1 MSPHSKSLSIIKPQ
15 SSPSPSI
22 PVLHSSF
29 YNNRGN
35 DDENIDPK
43 EAKEAMERNKKR
55 TCIHHFLTQRSIQSF
70 MFLAEQVRDPHTA
83 DWIERFLETSDLLN
97 YHGTGAFNMTR
108 FPIWDDFFYDLMQQP
123 KATII
128 IQAKRRGR
136 GRGGWS
142 KNNPYLKNRFVEY
155 EVDVDPEGL
164 VPRIMSV
171 REQIASEFVD
181 DLDLVRTA
189 NDQILGSYEKK
200 VFEEGTFKKAAFD
213 REAYNML
220 VSNMQMEPIKSS
232 PIRKG
237 SFDLLQLLSLQESIH
252 RTLRHYKDLGTNKE
266 VSFQWFRQFY
276 IDRLQSHFDGY
287 VYYHRADDFI
297 EELLLSTPS
306 VKSDE
311 RHMDLIDPLSI
322 TSDIIRLRSEVLL
335 EWKDDMSRVPD
346 YHIGLRKAILTRQME
361 GMSSS
366 KSLPIQDGYGAFE

>member
-142 KNNPYLKNRFVEY
+142 KNNPYLKVR
-155 EVDVDPEGL
+155 GL
-164 VPRIMSV
+164 KQKNIN
-171 REQIASEFVD
+171 I
-181 DLDLVRTA
+181 
-189 NDQILGSYEKK
+189 
-200 VFEEGTFKKAAFD
+200 
-213 REAYNML
+213 
-220 VSNMQMEPIKSS
+220 
-232 PIRKG
+232 
-237 SFDLLQLLSLQESIH
+237 
-252 RTLRHYKDLGTNKE
+252 
-266 VSFQWFRQFY
+266 
-276 IDRLQSHFDGY
+276 
-287 VYYHRADDFI
+287 
-297 EELLLSTPS
+297 
-306 VKSDE
+306 
-311 RHMDLIDPLSI
+311 
-322 TSDIIRLRSEVLL
+322 
-335 EWKDDMSRVPD
+335 
-346 YHIGLRKAILTRQME
+346 
-361 GMSSS
+361 
-366 KSLPIQDGYGAFE
+366 